1 MDLSPLQLF
10 PGSGFETSI
19 MTIVLLGVLI
29 RWLYTETMGYTFAGL
44 VVPGYLASVLIIAP
58 VSGVVI
64 CIESVL
70 TYLFVW
76 LIVEYFGKKTLWSP
90 GFGRDR
96 FFVFALVSLFIRL
109 FGELAVWPYLWDLAS
124 QVGPLPSQPPM
135 GLNSLGLVLVPL
147 AANMFW
153 KIGVKRGAL
162 QIGVP
167 TLLVW
172 AIASLLLLPWTN
184 LRFAEFQIHYEA
196 AAIDILVSPKTYIIM
211 LISASFAARANIKFG
226 WDFGG
231 ILIPALIA
239 ISFFDPAKVVL
250 SLLEA
255 LVLAGTAWLLM
266 HKSPLQRYNL
276 EGPRKLVLVF
286 TTAYILK
293 YIIAWVFTIYA
304 PYIKVTDFFSFG
316 YLLSS
321 LLAIKILQ
329 RGASQVLMPIAA
341 VSVAG
346 FLAGGLGAEALSEY
360 VIESPESGQEQR
372 TTSPRT
378 EQMLPGV
385 LSRVALLDQR
395 AAADAP
401 PLTPHQLTRFVD
413 FTDALMRQLGA
424 ARSELNEAAL
434 PTALSGLEYT
444 KLVEPSGRIAHM
456 FAEPRERYPRS
467 RGLGVYILRPGSNGP
482 FLEVPNDGADP
493 TFALAVLEI
502 AHATDARGIAFG
514 AVSSTPYGGVLTPEG
529 DLTSP
534 YDAFC
539 DAISASSDTLRLS
552 KARDRSTL
560 WLGKQMRAGN
570 FLAGIAPLIT
580 TAVTRWE
587 AYPSSRARAHRRD
600 HVALELSS
608 AATLGA
614 ANMSGEHLPPRRVMA
629 PGKLDLL
636 LEELLGEGAIPADV
650 LGMGEAPSPAELHA
664 LEHGVL
670 MTLLDSNSANTPER
684 IELTNTVADALGL
697 ELIKYTPSPERCY
710 WVLYEATEIKRG
722 WGVNVINCER
732 GEPYILQVPK
742 PRREQGTWRLG
753 AFFAED
759 FDATALT
766 LGAPFRATT
775 GALRREPMTSPSM
788 LQATQ
793 RAALALRPRAW
804 TLQLRGHAATRNV
817 GTELLVTHERT
828 FRVEGVTPELEAFL
842 QRSSELGITFDYDR
856 AEFDYAQLHGLPDL
870 SSRYAS
876 TVASGRFAR
885 LWFGAP
891 LRRGLTRSPSPATWL
906 RPNAITA
913 ALFDEVELM
922 TWAREPLDVIA
933 VPLTD
938 ARAGE
943 LIEAAQLAA
952 ASRNPLELFRLETLL
967 EEEGYQTR
975 FLIDA
980 MNQTGWLVTRV
991 SYKGAEHRFAIRL
1004 QTTPT
1009 RQVAVIED
1017 PSAAPTQLE
1026 LNTSAALLIK
1036 EDTDGTR

>member
-1 MDLSPLQLF
+1 MNLSPLQLF

-70 TYLFVW
+70 TYLVVW

-109 FGELAVWPYLWDLAS
+109 FGELAVWPYLWELAS
-124 QVGPLPSQPPM
+124 QVGPLPEQPPM

-162 QIGVP
+162 QVGVP

-172 AIASLLLLPWTN
+172 AIASQVLLPWTN

-196 AAIDILVSPKTYIIM
+196 AAIDILVSPKTYVIM
-211 LISASFAARANIKFG
+211 LVSASLAARANIKFG

-239 ISFFDPAKVVL
+239 ISFFDPTKVVL

-266 HKSPLQRYNL
+266 NKSPLQRYNL

-293 YIIAWVFTIYA
+293 YVIAWFFTLYA

-329 RGASQVLMPIAA
+329 RGAPQVLMPIAA

-360 VIESPESGQEQR
+360 VIEPPEGGQEQR
-372 TTSPRT
+372 TISPRT
-378 EQMLPGV
+378 EPMLPGV
-385 LSRVALLDQR
+385 LARIAQLDQR
-395 AAADAP
+395 AAADTP

-413 FTDALMRQLGA
+413 FTGALARQLDA
-424 ARSELNEAAL
+424 SPVALDEAAL
-434 PTALSGLEYT
+434 PTSLSGLEYT
-444 KLVEPSGRIAHM
+444 KLIEQDGRTAHM
-456 FAEPRERYPRS
+456 FAEPRESYPRS
-467 RGLGVYILRPGSNGP
+467 RGLGVYIVRPGSKGP
-482 FLEVPNDGADP
+482 FIEVPNDGADP
-493 TFALAVLEI
+493 MFALAALEI
-502 AHATDARGIAFG
+502 ARATDARGVAFG
-514 AVSSTPYGGVLTPEG
+514 ATPSTPYGGVLAPEG

-539 DAISASSDTLRLS
+539 DAISVGSDTLRLS
-552 KARDRSTL
+552 KAKERSIL

-580 TAVTRWE
+580 TAQTRWE
-587 AYPSSRARAHRRD
+587 AYPSSRARARRRD
-600 HVALELSS
+600 HVALELST
-608 AATLGA
+608 AAALGA
-614 ANMSGEHLPPRRVMA
+614 ANMSGEHLPPRRVLA
-629 PGKLDLL
+629 PSKLDLL
-636 LEELLGEGAIPADV
+636 LEELLDAGAIPTDV
-650 LGMGEAPSPAELHA
+650 LGMGEAPSPADLHV
-664 LEHGVL
+664 LEHGVM
-670 MTLLDSNSANTPER
+670 MTLLDPGNANTPER
-684 IELTNTVADALGL
+684 IEITTTIAAALGL
-697 ELIKYTPSPERCY
+697 DLIKYTPSAGRCY
-710 WVLYEATEIKRG
+710 WVLFERASIKRG
-722 WGVNVINCER
+722 WGINVINCAR
-732 GEPYILQVPK
+732 SEPYILQVPK

-759 FDATALT
+759 FDAATLT

-788 LQATQ
+788 LHVTQ
-793 RAALALRPRAW
+793 RAALAQRPRAW

-828 FRVEGVTPELEAFL
+828 FRVEGITPELETFL
-842 QRSSELGITFDYDR
+842 QRAGELGVEFDYDR
-856 AEFDYAQLHGLPDL
+856 AEFGYAQLHGLPDL

-876 TVASGRFAR
+876 TVAGGRFAR

-906 RPNAITA
+906 RPNAIAA
-913 ALFDEVELM
+913 ALFDETELM
-922 TWAREPLDVIA
+922 AWARAPTNSPA
-933 VPLTD
+933 PPMTD
-938 ARAGE
+938 ERARA

-967 EEEGYQTR
+967 EGEGYQAK

-980 MNQTGWLVTRV
+980 TNQTGWLVTRIE
-991 SYKGAEHRFAIRL
+991 YQGATHRLAIRL
-1004 QTTPT
+1004 QATPT
-1009 RQVAVIED
+1009 RRIAVLAA
-1017 PSAAPTQLE
+1017 PSQTPTQLE

-1036 EDTDGTR
+1036 EANDGTR